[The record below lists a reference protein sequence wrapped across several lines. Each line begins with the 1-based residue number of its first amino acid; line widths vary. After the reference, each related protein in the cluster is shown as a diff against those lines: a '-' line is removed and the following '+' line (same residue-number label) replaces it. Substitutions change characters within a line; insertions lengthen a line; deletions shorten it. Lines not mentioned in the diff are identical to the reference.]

1 MKLNFISYYF
11 REAFQSI
18 WRNSWLS
25 MASIGV
31 VAVSLFILGS
41 SFLLVLNVNYIISD
55 LQSKVEISVFLKDKT
70 SPSQVDEMEEELRS
84 MAGIGDVRFISKA
97 QAFDEMKKKFDDKK
111 EILAGL
117 EGKNPLPD
125 TFRIKADNIEMVQPL
140 ARQIEK
146 LPQVEQVRYGG
157 QDVIEKLVAFGRWA
171 RLIGL
176 AAMILFAAA
185 AVFLI
190 ATTIRLSVYARRR
203 EIGIMKYLGATNWF
217 VRGPFLLEGMLLGL
231 TGSLLAVTVIYFGY
245 FSLIGAIKIS
255 LLFMLTVT
263 DPGLILF
270 VLEGLVALGLFIGA
284 AGSIISMRKY
294 LVV

>member
-1 MKLNFISYYF
+1 MKLNFISYYL

-41 SFLLVLNVNYIISD
+41 SFLLVLNVNNMVSD
-55 LQSKVEISVFLKDKT
+55 LQSRVEISVFVKDKT
-70 SPSQVDEMEEELRS
+70 TPAQVNELGEKLRS
-84 MAGIGDVRFISKA
+84 MAGVGEVRFISKT
-97 QAFDEMKKKFDDKK
+97 QALEEMKEKFGDKK

-125 TFRIKADNIEMVQPL
+125 TFRIKTDGIEMVQPL
-140 ARQIEK
+140 ALQIEK
-146 LPQVEQVRYGG
+146 LPQVDQVRYGSRN
-157 QDVIEKLVAFGRWA
+157 VVEKLVAFGRWA

-231 TGSLLAVTVIYFGY
+231 TGSLLAVTAIYFGY
-245 FSLIGAIKIS
+245 FSLIGAIKSS

-263 DPGLILF
+263 DPGLILP